1 MVLVQFV
8 ADTLFKTLVAVPIVG
23 GLVLVA
29 LVVGGNPF
37 DLLRLDDLT
46 QTVSTMVGVLLA
58 QPVALAAFV
67 VSMGVILAGGSILM
81 FAIKAGS
88 VTVLLAGD
96 RSAGTIE
103 VPPLTDVG
111 VARGQPGHARAIH
124 DRRADAVF
132 ALPAARHRV
141 DGGYALIGA
150 AYIAFLFGSTNS
162 ALDNPIAVTLAS
174 LSVLVAITLVNF
186 IYLLLQ
192 IVIAAEDCAVLEAV
206 PHVARLL
213 RRRTQALALVLAAI
227 LALMLMATAASIL
240 ATTALGLIA
249 FVPFVGLAALPL
261 QVFAW
266 LVRGVVFQ
274 YVGLTGVATYLRL
287 HFALQSAT
295 VAVRTPSDGLATVT
309 RGDDLSLSNA
319 ASNFQESPIR
329 RIGGLSATIPGLIS
343 LSAGYPAPD
352 MFPWKDIESITAQI
366 LARHDGNTL
375 QYGATRGYRP
385 LIEHLIANTLHGARH
400 RGAL

>member
-67 VSMGVILAGGSILM
+67 AAMGVILTGGSILM

-103 VPPLTDVG
+103 VPPLRMAALREANQATLERFTTGIRTLFSRYLRLGIALAVVYAIIG
-111 VARGQPGHARAIH
+111 VTY
-124 DRRADAVF
+124 F
-132 ALPAARHRV
+132 
-141 DGGYALIGA
+141 
-150 AYIAFLFGSTNS
+150 AFLFGP
-162 ALDNPIAVTLAS
+162 AIQVLDNPAAVTLAS

-192 IVIAAEDCAVLEAV
+192 IVMAAEDCRVLEAV

-213 RRRTQALALVLAAI
+213 RRRTKQLTLVLAAI

-274 YVGLTGVATYLRL
+274 YVGLTGVSTYLRM
-287 HFALQSAT
+287 HFALQSAG
-295 VAVRTPSDGLATVT
+295 VELRTPSNGLVT
-309 RGDDLSLSNA
+309 RA
-319 ASNFQESPIR
+319 
-329 RIGGLSATIPGLIS
+329 
-343 LSAGYPAPD
+343 
-352 MFPWKDIESITAQI
+352 
-366 LARHDGNTL
+366 
-375 QYGATRGYRP
+375 
-385 LIEHLIANTLHGARH
+385 
-400 RGAL
+400 

>member
-1 MVLVQFV
+1 
-8 ADTLFKTLVAVPIVG
+8 LFKTLVAVPIVG

-29 LVVGGNPF
+29 LVVGGNPL

-46 QTVSTMVGVLLA
+46 QTISTMVGVLLA

-67 VSMGVILAGGSILM
+67 AALGVILTGGSILM

-103 VPPLTDVG
+103 VPPLRLSALHDANQATLERFTNG
-111 VARGQPGHARAIH
+111 V
-124 DRRADAVF
+124 RRLFSRYLRLGIGLTAV
-132 ALPAARHRV
+132 
-141 DGGYALIGA
+141 YAMIAA
-150 AYIAFLFGSTNS
+150 AYIAFLFGPSIQ
-162 ALDNPIAVTLAS
+162 ALDNPLMITAAS
-174 LSVLVAITLVNF
+174 LSVLIAITLVNF
-186 IYLLLQ
+186 LYLLLQ
-192 IVIAAEDCAVLEAV
+192 IVMAAEDCGVLEAV

-213 RRRTQALALVLAAI
+213 RRRTKALSQILAAI

-274 YVGLTGVATYLRL
+274 FVGLTGVATYLRM
-287 HFALQSAT
+287 HFALQSAG
-295 VAVRTPSDGLATVT
+295 VEVHTPTDGLRQVT
-309 RGDDLSLSNA
+309 RA
-319 ASNFQESPIR
+319 
-329 RIGGLSATIPGLIS
+329 
-343 LSAGYPAPD
+343 
-352 MFPWKDIESITAQI
+352 
-366 LARHDGNTL
+366 
-375 QYGATRGYRP
+375 
-385 LIEHLIANTLHGARH
+385 
-400 RGAL
+400 